1 MKIGKIKDVLEI
13 VKSLPEEI
21 NSELFLR
28 GKITFSRN
36 LYGHIF
42 PETADDTK
50 LTKVL
55 DTFIKIFQEEN
66 KFNNFLFF
74 SLESLTKNEL
84 ATLVTLHFVP
94 PTTNTKNSSSKAL
107 LLSPDGKLGILINEE
122 SHLTLFTYF
131 FQEEF
136 EEKLAESKELI
147 DYLGSKLNF
156 AKARENFYFTA
167 NPYKAGEA
175 LTVSILVNMENFL
188 DKIRF
193 QEFVKKVKER
203 GFNFEAVATF
213 PSFIFLSFHLTP
225 NENFESVK
233 LKYENLLNF
242 VGTEKQ
248 KWETFLQKEENGLV
262 LYDRFSKAEAILEKC
277 LLLNWQEGIS
287 ILTTFY
293 SFKKISTSKIYKY
306 FYFTLPMFFSKK
318 SQVENS
324 KNRAEFLRK
333 ELKD

>member
-1 MKIGKIKDVLEI
+1 MRIGKIKDILAI
-13 VKSLPEEI
+13 VKQLPEEI

-50 LTKVL
+50 LTKIL
-55 DTFIKIFQEEN
+55 DTFIKFFQEEE
-66 KFNNFLFF
+66 KFEEYLFY
-74 SLESLTKNEL
+74 SLESLTKKEL
-84 ATLVTLHFVP
+84 ATLVTLHFIP
-94 PTTNTKNSSSKAL
+94 PTITTQNSSSKAL
-107 LLSPDGKLGILINEE
+107 LISPDGEKGILLNDEN
-122 SHLTLFTYF
+122 HLTFFTYF

-136 EEKLAESKELI
+136 DKKLADTKTLLDEL
-147 DYLGSKLNF
+147 DLKLNF
-156 AKARENFYFTA
+156 AKARENFFFTA
-167 NPYKAGEA
+167 SPYKAGEA
-175 LTVSILVNMENFL
+175 ISVSILVNMESFL

-203 GFNFEAVATF
+203 GFHFEAVATF
-213 PSFIFLSFHLTP
+213 PSFIFLIFNLAPHET
-225 NENFESVK
+225 FEDVK
-233 LKYENLLNF
+233 LKYENLLGF
-242 VGTEKQ
+242 VKDEKQ
-248 KWETFLQKEENGLV
+248 KWAKFLQNEENGLV
-262 LYDRFSKAEAILEKC
+262 VYDRFSKAEAILEKC

-293 SFKKISTSKIYKY
+293 SFKKITTSKIYKY

-333 ELKD
+333 ELKG